1 MADSGPRTPLRDDN
15 NDDEALGRI
24 ASPCPLLEVPVF
36 LCRHDNHRDDDRLH
50 DASTQP
56 LSSPISNEPR
66 EDDRENIDTEP
77 IDSHDITDDVDVST
91 ASSSSDDETHCKIDL
106 RNRSGVITWE
116 DASHQ
121 DRQTSDL
128 CIDLYVDT
136 EKRQAVFAL
145 HGFFFFKNG
154 GSKAYLSLVIHP
166 ENVQS
171 VDFSRSHPPTI
182 PTVSVHSTNDFPNES
197 FASLCV
203 TMTQP
208 PNIMVPKDRCLEP
221 KPRYQAILDAIA
233 SLSSVQRFTIY
244 LPDLSQEIQQELA
257 LLPSVF
263 SSAYPFGR
271 LRTDETWAPP
281 IALYEYTFQKVI
293 DLVKTP
299 PISNGDSN
307 QKLEELQ
314 ELVGDGIVAAPPYPQ
329 SGSSQRTV
337 QSIGPSSRKRR
348 ASSDMADKD
357 SHAGSSILG
366 YQTPETG
373 PQPPLTM
380 SASLASPV
388 QLSTPCACKRQ
399 RTTELL
405 SPVTNADIV
414 SALRQLSDRVSQL
427 ETRFDQFSP
436 RLDSLESLF
445 AAHYCRYDTEE
456 ADHVFGT
463 IEERIEHVEGRI
475 DYNKYELDRELEE
488 TVKLEAEE
496 RVAEEV
502 KLQHEEL
509 REELGTEW
517 TEDLR
522 REVAEQVTS
531 EVEEKTKREVTREV
545 VKGIAEALMGAYLA
559 SQVNQDGSSSTPFDA
574 LRATA
579 MPGETALRA
588 AVEDIQNK
596 YKDELGKEMTEVL
609 NLLEENPLKAVTYNA
624 CGEETRRE
632 YVMKWKAAV
641 LDRGVFR
648 PIWR

>member
-1 MADSGPRTPLRDDN
+1 
-15 NDDEALGRI
+15 
-24 ASPCPLLEVPVF
+24 
-36 LCRHDNHRDDDRLH
+36 
-50 DASTQP
+50 
-56 LSSPISNEPR
+56 SNEPR
-66 EDDRENIDTEP
+66 VDDRENIDTEP
-77 IDSHDITDDVDVST
+77 IDSHDINDDVDVST

-128 CIDLYVDT
+128 CIDLHVDT

-182 PTVSVHSTNDFPNES
+182 PTGSVHSTNDLPDDS
-197 FASLCV
+197 FASLCI

-208 PNIMVPKDRCLEP
+208 PNIMVPKDRRLEP
-221 KPRYQAILDAIA
+221 KLRYQAILDAVA

-244 LPDLSQEIQQELA
+244 LPDLSQELQQELA

-263 SSAYPFGR
+263 SSAYPLGR
-271 LRTDETWAPP
+271 LRADETWAPP
-281 IALYEYTFQKVI
+281 ITLHEYTFQKVI

-299 PISNGDSN
+299 PISSGDSS

-314 ELVGDGIVAAPPYPQ
+314 ELVGDGNVAAPPYPP
-329 SGSSQRTV
+329 SDSSDSSQRTV
-337 QSIGPSSRKRR
+337 QSIRPSFRKRR
-348 ASSDMADKD
+348 ASSDIAGQD

-366 YQTPETG
+366 YQTPVEG
-373 PQPPLTM
+373 PQPPHTM
-380 SASLASPV
+380 SDSLASPA
-388 QLSTPCACKRQ
+388 QLSTPSDRKRQ

-414 SALRQLSDRVSQL
+414 SALRQHLTRNASLSDRVSQL

-445 AAHYCRYDTEE
+445 ASHACRYDTEE

-463 IEERIEHVEGRI
+463 IEHVEGRI
-475 DYNKYELDRELEE
+475 DDNKYELSRELEE

-509 REELGTEW
+509 REELGKEW

-559 SQVNQDGSSSTPFDA
+559 TQVNQDGSSSTPFDA

-596 YKDELGKEMTEVL
+596 YKDEMGKEMIEVL
-609 NLLEENPLKAVTYNA
+609 NLLEENPMKAVVYNA

-641 LDRGVFR
+641 SDRGAFR
-648 PIWR
+648 PMWR